1 MRSLGPGQAGNR
13 GRDRH
18 AAQDVGS
25 GPPCPASLARGP
37 PPHVRPAAPWAGQ
50 ALTLRSRATV
60 SLDQA
65 GTYWTLTV
73 LKSCTSDSA
82 ALLEWMS

>member
-18 AAQDVGS
+18 AARDVGS

-37 PPHVRPAAPWAGQ
+37 RHVRPAAPWAGQ

-65 GTYWTLTV
+65 GAYCTLTV